1 MGIGFSIFLIA
12 LGAIIAFGVDVQ
24 PGWLDLAVVGWVLML
39 AGISGIFLTLYFW
52 NRRRRAAG
60 VVAERHYYD
69 GRTPTNP
76 QYDGRTTTARYEE
89 TQYDESRQDGTG
101 YSGSPADAAPDNRP
115 LRPTEPLPNG
125 PATTRVTRREYRERP
140 APPQA

>member
-24 PGWLDLAVVGWVLML
+24 LSWLDLAVVGWVLML

-60 VVAERHYYD
+60 VVAERRYYD
-69 GRTPTNP
+69 DRTPANP
-76 QYDGRTTTARYEE
+76 PYDGHTRYEE
-89 TQYDESRQDGTG
+89 TEYDESRHDGTG
-101 YSGSPADAAPDNRP
+101 YNESPAAPDNRP
-115 LRPTEPLPNG
+115 LRPTEPLPDG
-125 PATTRVTRREYRERP
+125 PAATRVTRREYQERTP
-140 APPQA
+140 PPQS

>member
-24 PGWLDLAVVGWVLML
+24 LSWLDLAVVGWVLML

-52 NRRRRAAG
+52 NRRRRAAS
-60 VVAERHYYD
+60 VVAERRYYD
-69 GRTPTNP
+69 GRTPSNP
-76 QYDGRTTTARYEE
+76 PYDGRATTASYEE
-89 TQYDESRQDGTG
+89 TRYDESRQDGTG
-101 YSGSPADAAPDNRP
+101 YNGSPAEAAPDNQP

-140 APPQA
+140 APPSV